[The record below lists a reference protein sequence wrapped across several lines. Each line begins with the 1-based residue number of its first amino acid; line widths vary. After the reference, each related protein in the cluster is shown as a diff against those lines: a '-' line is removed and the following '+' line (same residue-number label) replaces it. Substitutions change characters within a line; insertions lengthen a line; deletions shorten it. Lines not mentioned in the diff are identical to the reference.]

1 MTELVRKHEYSK
13 KLYSV
18 VKESRTYLR
27 ESNIK
32 EQRELNHNLP
42 QEKLQKKPR
51 KKKTNK
57 QTKAKTKQ
65 KNETESKVLKV

>member
-32 EQRELNHNLP
+32 EQRELNHDLP

-51 KKKTNK
+51 QKKQTNK
-57 QTKAKTKQ
+57 QKQ
-65 KNETESKVLKV
+65 KQNKKMKQNLKF